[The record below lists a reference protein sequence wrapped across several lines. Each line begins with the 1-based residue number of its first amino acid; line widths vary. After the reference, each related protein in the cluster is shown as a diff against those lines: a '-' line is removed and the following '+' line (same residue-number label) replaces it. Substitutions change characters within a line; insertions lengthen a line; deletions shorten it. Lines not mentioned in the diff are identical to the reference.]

1 MRLST
6 LIADSFCWTVGLAF
20 VPLAQM
26 EKKRQ
31 LQFSQVIKRNF
42 GLVLFDMGRNIYEE
56 ALVTVTNVKTSPDF
70 GQSKIYLSVYNTED
84 KLSVIQ
90 LLDKNKHILKAELAR
105 RIRKHVRRIPHIDFY
120 LDETLD
126 EMYRLNALF
135 ADLKATNQLGEQE

>member
-1 MRLST
+1 
-6 LIADSFCWTVGLAF
+6 
-20 VPLAQM
+20 M

-31 LQFSQVIKRNF
+31 KQFSEVIRRNF
-42 GLVLFDMGRNIYEE
+42 GLVLFDQGRNIYQD

-84 KLSVIQ
+84 KMAVIK
-90 LLDKNKHILKAELAR
+90 LMEKNMHVLKAELAR
-105 RIRKHVRRIPHIDFY
+105 RIRRHVRRIPQISFY

-135 ADLKATNQLGEQE
+135 ASLKAPNQQDEQE

>member
-1 MRLST
+1 
-6 LIADSFCWTVGLAF
+6 
-20 VPLAQM
+20 M

-31 LQFSQVIKRNF
+31 KQFSEVIRRNF
-42 GLVLFDMGRNIYEE
+42 GLVLFDQGRNIYQD

-84 KLSVIQ
+84 KMAVIK
-90 LLDKNKHILKAELAR
+90 LMEKNMHVLKAELAR
-105 RIRKHVRRIPHIDFY
+105 RIRKHVRRIPQISFY

-135 ADLKATNQLGEQE
+135 ASLKAPNQQDEQE